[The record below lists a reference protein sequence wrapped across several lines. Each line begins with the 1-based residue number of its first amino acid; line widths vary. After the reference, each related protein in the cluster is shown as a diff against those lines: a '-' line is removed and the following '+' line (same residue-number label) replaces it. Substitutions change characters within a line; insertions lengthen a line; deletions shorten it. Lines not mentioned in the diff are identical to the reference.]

1 MREGSV
7 NLREHG
13 FCETLFR
20 KKDSH
25 FDHTSTNSYIWKL
38 PVFSPQELKNQK
50 THEICSIIIFSHSK
64 SKNIKTDFTQCSHEF
79 IWISRELH
87 FNFTKYS
94 QILHVIHIKI

>member
-25 FDHTSTNSYIWKL
+25 FDHTSTNSYI
-38 PVFSPQELKNQK
+38 
-50 THEICSIIIFSHSK
+50 
-64 SKNIKTDFTQCSHEF
+64 
-79 IWISRELH
+79 
-87 FNFTKYS
+87 
-94 QILHVIHIKI
+94 